1 VNLILDPLGYEFF
14 PRALLAA
21 VLVML
26 LGALAGPGVRARRQ
40 VYLGQGVSQSMLVGV
55 AAAAVGGASGV
66 MAAALAA
73 CAAAAFVTLLSRRME
88 TDVAI
93 ATVSGLLLSLG
104 VTVLSV
110 RRDRAVN
117 VSNLL
122 FGNVLGVSWGDVV
135 ALAAVAVLTG
145 GFFVLSAR
153 RLALLGVSREVAR
166 AHGVRVGTLE
176 AAQTVAVSVAV
187 AAFVQVAGTLLAV
200 SALVLP
206 TAVAHVLCRSV
217 RGVHT
222 VGAMVAVAAATVGL
236 YASYWWDIPSGPA
249 ITITATLILLAV
261 LALPRRGH
269 LRGVRDDHRPTGSD
283 RFDDPA

>member
-1 VNLILDPLGYEFF
+1 MNLLLDPLGYAFF
-14 PRALLAA
+14 PRALLASI
-21 VLVML
+21 LVMI
-26 LGALAGPGVRARRQ
+26 LGALTGPGVRARRQ

-66 MAAALAA
+66 LAAALSACMAAA
-73 CAAAAFVTLLSRRME
+73 CITLLSRRLE
-88 TDVAI
+88 TEVAI
-93 ATVSGLLLSLG
+93 ATVAGLLLSLG

-135 ALAAVAVLTG
+135 ALAGVVVLTG

-166 AHGVRVGTLE
+166 AHGMRVGALE
-176 AAQTVAVSVAV
+176 AAQTVAVAVSV

-217 RGVHT
+217 RGVHIIGAAVA
-222 VGAMVAVAAATVGL
+222 VGAATIGL

-261 LALPRRGH
+261 LALPRRGR
-269 LRGVRDDHRPTGSD
+269 LRGVREDHRPTGSD